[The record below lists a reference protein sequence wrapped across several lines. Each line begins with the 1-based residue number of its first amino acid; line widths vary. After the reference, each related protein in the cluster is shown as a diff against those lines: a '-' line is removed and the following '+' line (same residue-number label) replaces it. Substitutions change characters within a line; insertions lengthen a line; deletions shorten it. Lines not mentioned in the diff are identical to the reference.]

1 MFLYIEWKIDL
12 DITNKIRIINITLEP
27 DLNMIYTDSKEIY
40 FVKSIYRN
48 YGFDSEKIY
57 YSKIKIGYGNWN
69 LNKTNDILTHKI
81 NILVE
86 ISYNEQIQCEQIS
99 WWACESNFALTRL
112 VKKICYSKLFY
123 DARIG
128 SSLQSLY
135 AYESELS
142 QIVRDLYRSKY
153 IYCNNENTGAT
164 IFLSVSDFSVG
175 NKIILE

>member
-12 DITNKIRIINITLEP
+12 DITNKIRIINTTLEP
-27 DLNMIYTDSKEIY
+27 DLNLTYSDSKEIY
-40 FVKSIYRN
+40 FVKSIHRN

-69 LNKTNDILTHKI
+69 KANDILTHKI

-99 WWACESNFALTRL
+99 WWACESNFSLTRL
-112 VKKICYSKLFY
+112 VKKICYAKLFY
-123 DARIG
+123 DAKIG
-128 SSLQSLY
+128 SSLQSLS
-135 AYESELS
+135 AYESELNI
-142 QIVRDLYRSKY
+142 IVRDLCRNKY
-153 IYCNNENTGAT
+153 MYCNNKNTGEI

-175 NKIILE
+175 NKIIL